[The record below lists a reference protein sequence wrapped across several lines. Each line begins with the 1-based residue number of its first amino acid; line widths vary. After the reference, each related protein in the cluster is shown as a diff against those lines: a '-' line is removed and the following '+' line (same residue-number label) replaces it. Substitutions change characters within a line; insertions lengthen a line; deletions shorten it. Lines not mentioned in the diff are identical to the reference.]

1 MKKIYMLAIILL
13 LSLSLSS
20 CKNKY
25 EITKNAYLLEYNVK
39 GAYGFSFVDS
49 NGNKELYYKIPLNVV
64 IGAYNDTIRSK
75 YTICYVYYNKDG
87 DIINVIK
94 RRTNI
99 LKKGQTHTLHLSYGE
114 KEEYVDGVYYRY
126 VEWQEVLFIYEGHN
140 IYIDSS
146 YFE

>member
-1 MKKIYMLAIILL
+1 MKKIYILIVVIV

-25 EITKNAYLLEYNVK
+25 KITENAYLLEYNVK
-39 GAYGFSFVDS
+39 GTYGFSYVNS
-49 NGNKELYYKIPLNVV
+49 NGDKEFYYKTPLNIVV
-64 IGAYNDTIRSK
+64 GACDDSVRSK
-75 YTICYVYYNKDG
+75 YTICYVYYNKEG
-87 DIINVIK
+87 NITNVIK

-126 VEWQEVLFIYEGHN
+126 IEWQEVLYVYEGHN
-140 IYIDSS
+140 IYIDCS